1 MKRILLYPSLTNYE
15 NHEQDTFLKFL
26 RKLISSMSLI
36 RDDIYWYCAI
46 PSKESGNR
54 GAARLIKK
62 YLNFKNTK
70 HIHLVT
76 SPLPRDL
83 SNLNYSEL
91 KKIKW
96 MDYAI
101 DAVFVNY
108 PQHASNLKK
117 YFLNQT
123 KFEPSFVGFNHF
135 HDFPDILKQKS
146 VLRLSLVG
154 ILDMKVCYINSK
166 AEKDHLLELAGRT
179 FNVNIIRKLNNILK
193 IFPKPI
199 LPISE
204 NDTSSFDIDPLRIIV
219 FNHQP
224 NLEKSFPLFCAAIEE
239 LWMKR
244 KDFRVWVPF
253 YEKRRTPFEWMITDI
268 PKETPDKYYY
278 GLRRCCVGIS
288 PRQLNGDWVVS
299 TATGLLSGL
308 PYIVYDDPVY
318 KKLSPEID
326 TYKNRRQLN
335 KLISFYLDN
344 TEYRN
349 KKVKDSLK
357 NVHNSFMLNEIT
369 NSISKQVD
377 SIFEGQKKIVSVTAR
392 KLSLLIKSESS
403 ISQRRLLNRLG
414 WDNSRK
420 FNGYR
425 KYLLDDKQIIEEPDN
440 WKSIY
445 RLV

>member
-1 MKRILLYPSLTNYE
+1 
-15 NHEQDTFLKFL
+15 
-26 RKLISSMSLI
+26 
-36 RDDIYWYCAI
+36 
-46 PSKESGNR
+46 
-54 GAARLIKK
+54 
-62 YLNFKNTK
+62 
-70 HIHLVT
+70 
-76 SPLPRDL
+76 
-83 SNLNYSEL
+83 
-91 KKIKW
+91 
-96 MDYAI
+96 
-101 DAVFVNY
+101 
-108 PQHASNLKK
+108 
-117 YFLNQT
+117 
-123 KFEPSFVGFNHF
+123 
-135 HDFPDILKQKS
+135 
-146 VLRLSLVG
+146 
-154 ILDMKVCYINSK
+154 
-166 AEKDHLLELAGRT
+166 
-179 FNVNIIRKLNNILK
+179 
-193 IFPKPI
+193 
-199 LPISE
+199 
-204 NDTSSFDIDPLRIIV
+204 
-219 FNHQP
+219 
-224 NLEKSFPLFCAAIEE
+224 
-239 LWMKR
+239 
-244 KDFRVWVPF
+244 
-253 YEKRRTPFEWMITDI
+253 MITDI